1 MSFSEVKQMIAELGL
16 PYAYWCFDEEEVPAA
31 PYVIFSMPESDNMAA
46 DGRVYQKVNKL
57 YIELYVSEK
66 SPRIEAAL
74 EELLDAHELFYNRQE
89 YYIEKDK
96 MCTFDKPLNGS
107 K

>member
-1 MSFSEVKQMIAELGL
+1 MSFSEVEQMIAELGL

-46 DGRVYQKVNKL
+46 DGRVYEKVNK
-57 YIELYVSEK
+57 
-66 SPRIEAAL
+66 SPHIEAAL
-74 EELLDAHELFYNRQE
+74 EELLDAYGLFYNRQE

-96 MCTFDKPLNGS
+96 MFEELYALEV
-107 K
+107 

>member
-1 MSFSEVKQMIAELGL
+1 MTYDEIKQMLLELGL
-16 PYAYWCFDEEEVPAA
+16 PVAYWNFDDEEEVPAA

-66 SPRIEAAL
+66 SPRIEAQL

-96 MCTFDKPLNGS
+96 MFEELYTLEV
-107 K
+107 

>member
-1 MSFSEVKQMIAELGL
+1 MKYEEVKQMLSELGL
-16 PYAYWCFDEEEVPAA
+16 PFAYWNFDEEDVPAA
-31 PYVIFSMPESDNMAA
+31 PYIIFSMPESDNMAA

-96 MCTFDKPLNGS
+96 MFEELYS
-107 K
+107 LEV

>member
-1 MSFSEVKQMIAELGL
+1 MSFSEIEQMIAELGL

-31 PYVIFSMPESDNMAA
+31 PYIIFSMPESDNMAA

-57 YIELYVSEK
+57 YIELYVCEK
-66 SPRIEAAL
+66 SSRIEAAL

-96 MCTFDKPLNGS
+96 MFEELYS
-107 K
+107 LEV

>member
-1 MSFSEVKQMIAELGL
+1 MSFSEIEQMIAELGL
-16 PYAYWCFDEEEVPAA
+16 PYAYWCFDEDEVPAA

-66 SPRIEAAL
+66 SPRIEAQL

-96 MCTFDKPLNGS
+96 MFEELYS
-107 K
+107 LEV

>member
-1 MSFSEVKQMIAELGL
+1 MSFSEVEQMIAELGL
-16 PYAYWCFDEEEVPAA
+16 PYAYWCFDEDEVPAA
-31 PYVIFSMPESDNMAA
+31 PYIIFSMPESDNMAA

-57 YIELYVSEK
+57 YIELYVCEK
-66 SPRIEAAL
+66 SSRIEAQL

-96 MCTFDKPLNGS
+96 MFQELYS
-107 K
+107 LEV

>member
-1 MSFSEVKQMIAELGL
+1 MSFSEVEQMIAELGL

-46 DGRVYQKVNKL
+46 DGRVYEKVNKL

-66 SPRIEAAL
+66 SPHIEAAL
-74 EELLDAHELFYNRQE
+74 EELLDAYGLFYNRQE

-96 MCTFDKPLNGS
+96 MFEELYS
-107 K
+107 LEV